1 MEAKN
6 EPQKPRPDYKIM
18 IVGINLAVLAT
29 YTIYNSVHRDHDGY
43 IVIGE
48 AFLIAVQIIIC
59 LITAIFV
66 YRKEFLL
73 SALVVLLIGF
83 STCWVVFYN

>member
-1 MEAKN
+1 MEDVNENQNPEKN
-6 EPQKPRPDYKIM
+6 QKI
-18 IVGINLAVLAT
+18 IIIGVNLAVLAA

-48 AFLIAVQIIIC
+48 AFFIAVQIIIC

-66 YRKEFLL
+66 CRKEFLL